1 MKVKDLISELQQMDP
16 EAEVIMQGDAEGNS
30 YSPLAGAD
38 HNTVYIAETTWC
50 GEVYSTNWTPDEADM
65 DPEDWNEILAMP
77 RCVVL
82 HPVN

>member
-1 MKVKDLISELQQMDP
+1 MNVKELR
-16 EAEVIMQGDAEGNS
+16 EALESLPDDTEVILQGDAEGNS

-38 HNTVYIAETTWC
+38 HNTVYIAHSTWH
-50 GEVYSTNWTPDEADM
+50 GDVYSTNWTPDEAAM
-65 DPEDWNEILAMP
+65 DPDTWNEILARP